1 MITISPL
8 RRGGRLLLLLG
19 ALASGCAGREADA
32 PSRRAAVQPYFLER
46 TAYRGWPDCYR
57 FSNGTVD
64 VVVVPAIGRVMY
76 YGPVGGPNLLWE
88 NPELLGKPPT
98 TGPAWSNFGGDKV
111 WPWPQDQWPQRIGRA
126 WPPPYEADQAGY
138 RRIHIPSLKG
148 ILGHKVLA
156 LESPPLTDF
165 GVTIVRELVLWH
177 PGTGLS
183 IYNKLIPVPA
193 ASGKSPV
200 AAWTVTQLPPPDQIF
215 ARLLPGST
223 LPEGFKSLGGEPWQ
237 DVRRIGHHRGRDV
250 LVMKPQTRPSKLGFD
265 ADVLAWRRGE
275 HLLIQRS
282 SFPDAWGRPDP
293 RTPEPGERAQV
304 WNNVDP
310 PYVELE
316 FTAPRAAP
324 ARGRMP
330 VLRVTWEWHRVPPDE
345 PPEAVAERLR
355 R

>member
-1 MITISPL
+1 MTTSPL
-8 RRGGRLLLLLG
+8 CCGGRLLLLLG
-19 ALASGCAGREADA
+19 ALASGCAGREANA
-32 PSRRAAVQPYFLER
+32 RSRRSAVQPYFLEK
-46 TAYRGWPDCYR
+46 TAYRGWSDCYR

-88 NPELLGKPPT
+88 NPALLGKPPT
-98 TGPAWSNFGGDKV
+98 TGPSWNNFGGDKV

-126 WPPPYEADQAGY
+126 WPPPYEADQAAY
-138 RRIHIPSLKG
+138 QQTRIPGLKAV
-148 ILGHKVLA
+148 LGHKVLA

-165 GVTIVRELVLWH
+165 GVTIARELVLWH

-183 IYNKLIPVPA
+183 IYNKLIPITG
-193 ASGKSPV
+193 ASGESPV

-237 DVRRIGHHRGRDV
+237 GVGRCGRDV
-250 LVMKPQTRPSKLGFD
+250 LLMKPQTRPSKLGFD

-282 SFPDAWGRPDP
+282 SFVNGEGS
-293 RTPEPGERAQV
+293 PEPGERAQV

-310 PYVELE
+310 AYVELE
-316 FTAPRAAP
+316 FTAPRAVP
-324 ARGRMP
+324 GQGKMP
-330 VLRVTWEWHRVPPDE
+330 TLRVTWEWHRIPTDE
-345 PPEAVAERLR
+345 SADAVAERLR
-355 R
+355 SMP